1 MAGKKLKCN
10 FRIFKKRTSIM
21 DLTKLEPQFT
31 HSVQEMELI
40 LQGLRKLPME
50 LVAELHARLMLSAKQ
65 QVDDHLAAQAPAIN
79 PSDITVTSTEQP
91 VA

>member
-1 MAGKKLKCN
+1 MSLD
-10 FRIFKKRTSIM
+10 T
-21 DLTKLEPQFT
+21 LKLEFS